1 MIASDAALV
10 AALAAA
16 SAWTA
21 VQPARYGAAGPAPRP
36 VRRRA
41 AEWLVL
47 PLAAIVAVLAWAPA
61 GIVWATAGAVVA
73 ATVLKVGGDHLR
85 RSRRRARGQ
94 KVAEAS
100 RALAGRLSVGDVPA
114 VALDAVAEEHPV
126 LAPARRAQQVGADVP
141 RALLAASA
149 VPGQESLGGLARAW
163 RMSELTGA
171 PLASATSTVA
181 DALRRRTRLEAT
193 LEAELAGPRASG
205 RLMGLL
211 PLAGI
216 AMAQMVGAR
225 PADFLLGSWP
235 GRLCALAAVGLS
247 CLGVLWSE
255 SIADRVHKEVLP

>member
-1 MIASDAALV
+1 MITGDAVLAAALT
-10 AALAAA
+10 AA

-21 VQPARYGAAGPAPRP
+21 VQPTRYAARRPVPRP

-41 AEWLVL
+41 TQWLIPALVV
-47 PLAAIVAVLAWAPA
+47 IVALLAWGRA
-61 GIVWATAGAVVA
+61 GIVWAVAAILVA

-85 RSRRRARGQ
+85 RSRRRGRGQ
-94 KVAEAS
+94 EVAEAS

-114 VALDAVAEEHPV
+114 VALEALAEEHLV

-141 RALLAASA
+141 RALLVASA

-181 DALRRRTRLEAT
+181 GALRRRTRLEAT

-216 AMAQMVGAR
+216 AMAQMVGAQ
-225 PADFLLGSWP
+225 PAEFLLGSWP